1 MNILEKIILFFYI
14 KIKNS
19 TSEYVLSFAAKN
31 GNHFIVKIL
40 LKKQN
45 KEISQKDIEA
55 LQISATNGHFKVVEA
70 LLNDKRIQPHN
81 VIQYACIDGYIDIV
95 ELLLNDPRVDPS
107 ELNNHAIKSAA
118 AGENRII
125 DFLKSY
131 KDSLE
136 KKEQVFEKYDCIE
149 KNNINSKYF
158 KIVKLLWSAKS
169 VKDTLFNDSSNLY
182 NCIIS
187 NEVQEKLS
195 EF

>member
-19 TSEYVLSFAAKN
+19 TNEYVLNFAAKN

-40 LKKQN
+40 LKKQD

-55 LQISATNGHFKVVEA
+55 LQISATNGHFKVVKA

-118 AGENRII
+118 AGENRIVI
-125 DFLKSY
+125 F
-131 KDSLE
+131 
-136 KKEQVFEKYDCIE
+136 FNTIIFF
-149 KNNINSKYF
+149 KN
-158 KIVKLLWSAKS
+158 
-169 VKDTLFNDSSNLY
+169 LF
-182 NCIIS
+182 
-187 NEVQEKLS
+187 
-195 EF
+195 FFF